1 MRTVENGTAME
12 SVTNNH
18 TGGNMIR
25 RSVYAGY
32 EVAGRNN
39 DQWANYEAQSS
50 IADFRRVW
58 GEVESSQPESSQP
71 ESSEE

>member
-1 MRTVENGTAME
+1 M
-12 SVTNNH
+12 
-18 TGGNMIR
+18 
-25 RSVYAGY
+25 SVYSGY

-39 DQWANYEAQSS
+39 DQWANYEAQDS

-58 GEVESSQPESSQP
+58 GEVESSPESSQP